1 MAYKGGITG
10 NKRRKKAKLLILLAY
25 VGNCCTFEGTDIAFG
40 NPTSKLRSRN
50 AAHTTVHSFFAY
62 VRAMP

>member
-1 MAYKGGITG
+1 MLTFPLFFSKNCICE
-10 NKRRKKAKLLILLAY
+10 KLLY
-25 VGNCCTFEGTDIAFG
+25 FEGTDIAFG

-50 AAHTTVHSFFAY
+50 AAHTTVHSFCAY